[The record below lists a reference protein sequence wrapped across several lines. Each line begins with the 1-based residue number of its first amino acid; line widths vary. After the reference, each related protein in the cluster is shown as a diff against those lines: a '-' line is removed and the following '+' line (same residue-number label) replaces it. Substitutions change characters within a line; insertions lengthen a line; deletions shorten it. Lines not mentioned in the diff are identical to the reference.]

1 MRSRHLTERDF
12 NHSTT
17 RFLKGKV
24 TKLNIEETVKTEYER
39 FGSDTPASK
48 IKGFFEDSGET
59 AVVIGDS
66 RYEGVV
72 TRRRL
77 IASHVDPNEKAGSL
91 AGDPPRVGRR
101 EDVREVARLMVESDF
116 KVLPVEEGKDIIGIV
131 TADDLLRDVNSQL
144 DVLDV
149 EDVYTKDLISITS
162 ETSVGRIIN
171 ILREN
176 GISRVPVVDEGR
188 LVGLVSLY
196 DILDFSVR
204 KETPDK
210 GGGGTGEVRGDA
222 GGDHGGFGPRHGE
235 ADRMLDIPAED
246 VMNSPVE
253 TTTPDESLE
262 DATESMLDRSFSSLV
277 VVEGNDPVGIITKTD
292 ILRSLTWDEETRM
305 DVQIS
310 NVEFLDPM
318 SNEDVATMLEEV
330 ADKYADMQV
339 LHAHVHLKRHKEN
352 MRGNPLILARVVL
365 YTNKGQFVVKGEG
378 YGPRRALRLA
388 RDKLERR
395 VLSSKGVSRQDRDAE
410 RMFKDLGL

>member
-1 MRSRHLTERDF
+1 
-12 NHSTT
+12 
-17 RFLKGKV
+17 
-24 TKLNIEETVKTEYER
+24 LNIEDTVKTEYER
-39 FGSDTPASK
+39 FGPDTRASK

-59 AVVIGDS
+59 AVVVGED
-66 RYEGVV
+66 RYVGVV

-77 IASHVDPNEKAGSL
+77 ISSHVDPNEKAGSL
-91 AGDPPRVGRR
+91 AGDPPRVGWR

-116 KVLPVEEGKDIIGIV
+116 KVLPVEEGKEIVGVV

-144 DVLDV
+144 GVLNVD
-149 EDVYTKDLISITS
+149 DVYTKDLISVTS
-162 ETSVGRIIN
+162 DATVGRIIN

-176 GISRVPVVDEGR
+176 GVSRVPVIDDGS

-210 GGGGTGEVRGDA
+210 GGGGTGEARGDS
-222 GGDHGGFGPRHGE
+222 GGDHGGFGPRHGD

-253 TTTPDESLE
+253 TAAPDESLE
-262 DATESMLDRSFSSLV
+262 DATERMLDMGYSSLV
-277 VVEGNDPVGIITKTD
+277 VTDDSNPVGIITKTD
-292 ILRSLTWDEETRM
+292 ILNSLTWSDESHM

-310 NVEFLDPM
+310 NIECLDPM
-318 SNEDVATMLEEV
+318 SREDVATMLEDV
-330 ADKYADMQV
+330 ADKYSDMQV
-339 LHAHVHLKRHKEN
+339 LHAHVHLKKHKEN
-352 MRGNPLILARVVL
+352 LRGNPLILARVVL

-388 RDKLERR
+388 RDKLERS
-395 VLSSKGVSRQDRDAE
+395 VLSAKGVSRKDRDAE

>member
-1 MRSRHLTERDF
+1 M
-12 NHSTT
+12 
-17 RFLKGKV
+17 
-24 TKLNIEETVKTEYER
+24 NIEDTVKTEYER
-39 FGSDTPASK
+39 FGPETRASK

-59 AVVIGDS
+59 AVVIGED
-66 RYEGVV
+66 RYVGVV

-77 IASHVDPNEKAGSL
+77 IASHVDPKEKASSL
-91 AGDPPRVGRR
+91 AGDPPRVGRN

-131 TADDLLRDVNSQL
+131 TADDLLGDVNSQL
-144 DVLDV
+144 GVLDV
-149 EDVYTKDLISITS
+149 DDVYTKDLISITS
-162 ETSVGRIIN
+162 NTSVGRIIN

-204 KETPDK
+204 EETPDK

-222 GGDHGGFGPRHGE
+222 SGDHGGFGPRHGD

-253 TTTPDESLE
+253 TATPDDSLE
-262 DATESMLDRSFSSLV
+262 DATEHMLDRGFSSLV
-277 VVEGNDPVGIITKTD
+277 IVEGNDPVGILTKTD
-292 ILRSLTWDEETRM
+292 VLRSLTWNEESRM

-318 SNEDVATMLEEV
+318 SPEDVAAMLEEV

-339 LHAHVHLKRHKEN
+339 LHGHVHLKRHNEN
-352 MRGNPLILARVVL
+352 LRGNPLILARVIL

-378 YGPRRALRLA
+378 YGPRRALHLA

-395 VLSSKGVSRQDRDAE
+395 VLSAKTVSRQDRDAE
-410 RMFKDLGL
+410 RLFKDLGL

>member
-1 MRSRHLTERDF
+1 
-12 NHSTT
+12 
-17 RFLKGKV
+17 V
-24 TKLNIEETVKTEYER
+24 TKLNIEDTVKTEYER
-39 FGSDTPASK
+39 FGPDTRASK
-48 IKGFFEDSGET
+48 IKAFFEESGET
-59 AVVIGDS
+59 AVVIGEK

-91 AGDPPRVGRR
+91 AGDPPRVGRQ

-116 KVLPVEEGKDIIGIV
+116 KVLPVEEGKDIVGIV

-144 DVLDV
+144 GVLDV
-149 EDVYTKDLISITS
+149 EDVYTQDLISITS

-176 GISRVPVVDEGR
+176 GISRVPVIDDGR

-204 KETPDK
+204 EETRDK
-210 GGGGTGEVRGDA
+210 GGGGTGEVRGNA
-222 GGDHGGFGPRHGE
+222 GGDHGGFGPRHGD
-235 ADRMLDIPAED
+235 ADKMLDIPAED

-253 TTTPDESLE
+253 TAAPDESLE
-262 DATESMLDRSFSSLV
+262 DATERMLDRSFSSLV
-277 VVEGNDPVGIITKTD
+277 VTVDGGAVGIITKTD
-292 ILRSLTWDEETRM
+292 ILGSLTWDEESRM

-318 SNEDVATMLEEV
+318 TQEDVAAMLEDIS
-330 ADKYADMQV
+330 DKYAEMQV

-352 MRGNPLILARVVL
+352 LRGNPLILARVVL

-378 YGPRRALRLA
+378 YGPRRSLRLA

-395 VLSSKGVSRQDRDAE
+395 VLSEKGVSRQDRDAE
-410 RMFKDLGL
+410 RLFKDLGL

>member
-1 MRSRHLTERDF
+1 M
-12 NHSTT
+12 
-17 RFLKGKV
+17 
-24 TKLNIEETVKTEYER
+24 NIEDTVKTEYER
-39 FGSDTPASK
+39 FGPDTRASK

-59 AVVIGDS
+59 AVVIGGD
-66 RYEGVV
+66 RYAGVV

-91 AGDPPRVGRR
+91 AGDPPTVGRR

-116 KVLPVEEGKDIIGIV
+116 KVLPVEEGKDIIGVV
-131 TADDLLRDVNSQL
+131 TADDLLRNVNSHL
-144 DVLDV
+144 GVLEV
-149 EDVYTKDLISITS
+149 GDVYTKDLISVTS
-162 ETSVGRIIN
+162 EATVGRVIN

-176 GISRVPVVDEGR
+176 GISRVPAVDDGR

-210 GGGGTGEVRGDA
+210 GGGGTGEARGDT
-222 GGDHGGFGPRHGE
+222 GGDHGGFGPRHGD
-235 ADRMLDIPAED
+235 ADKMLDIPVED

-253 TTTPDESLE
+253 TATPGESLE
-262 DATESMLDRSFSSLV
+262 DATERMLDMGFSSLV
-277 VVEGNDPVGIITKTD
+277 VVESGDPVGIITKTD
-292 ILRSLTWDEETRM
+292 VLSSLTWDEEARM

-310 NVEFLDPM
+310 NIEFLDPM
-318 SNEDVATMLEEV
+318 SREDVAAMLEEV
-330 ADKYADMQV
+330 SDKYSDMQV

-378 YGPRRALRLA
+378 YGPRRAVHLA

-395 VLSSKGVSRQDRDAE
+395 VLSAKTVSRQDRDAE
-410 RMFKDLGL
+410 RLFKDLGL